1 MPKFT
6 GPKEMSGKTWSGP
19 VKNFAVFGWTYRE
32 KYQNVSFGLVNR
44 KLILPWLHKGVGFCT
59 TISIISPL
67 PAKPK
72 GTLGF
77 HSVRPSVRPSVS
89 PPVRQSVRQSVSQS
103 VSPTCFPHF
112 FFETPRP
119 NDLIFGM
126 WTYIDELQ
134 IKFKFRSA
142 WMIFVEVMALGNWKF
157 CENISFPH
165 FFLETLQAN
174 DLIFGM

>member
-77 HSVRPSVRPSVS
+77 HSARPSVRPSVS
-89 PPVRQSVRQSVSQS
+89 PPVRQSVSQS

-112 FFETPRP
+112 FLKRL
-119 NDLIFGM
+119 DQMISYLVCGLILMSYRSSLSFVPLE
-126 WTYIDELQ
+126 WFLWKLWPLEIENFVK
-134 IKFKFRSA
+134 ISVFRT
-142 WMIFVEVMALGNWKF
+142 
-157 CENISFPH
+157 
-165 FFLETLQAN
+165 FF
-174 DLIFGM
+174 